1 MKHSTDLHRLLRII
15 TLVQHRH
22 DWDPDSL
29 SRELRVTKRTVYRD
43 IDKLKAVGVPIDFNR
58 GRGYYRI
65 EGEFFLQPLQLT
77 PEEALA
83 LTAMCDHVAKS
94 EQIPFLRPAARAL
107 EKIRAQFPAAME
119 AELSRVT
126 DHLVIQTAPAA
137 AAEGHAD
144 VYERIKAAIASQHAL
159 ECQYE
164 SPKRIDNETFLFEP
178 YALFYGVRAWYAIG
192 RHGKH
197 DQVRCLKLKR
207 FGPMTLTDQ
216 AYRIPA
222 GFSVRGY
229 LRNAWAMI
237 PGDTDYKVELKFE
250 PSIAETLADTRW
262 HATQDIEEHED
273 GSITFR
279 CTVSGLDEIVW
290 WVLSFGPSCTV
301 VSPKQLADRVKE
313 LAIRT
318 TALYEGGPSMSVAR
332 QPARSGKPDR

>member
-1 MKHSTDLHRLLRII
+1 MKHSTDIHRLLRII
-15 TLVQHRH
+15 TLVQHRP

-29 SRELRVTKRTVYRD
+29 ASELRITKRTVYRD
-43 IDKLKAVGVPIDFNR
+43 IDKLRAVGVPIEFNKKK
-58 GRGYYRI
+58 GCYSI
-65 EGEFFLQPLQLT
+65 QGEFFLQPLQLT

-83 LTAMCDHVAKS
+83 LTAMCEHVAKS
-94 EQIPFLRPAARAL
+94 EQIPFLRPAARAI
-107 EKIRAQFPAAME
+107 EKIRAQFPPEME
-119 AELSRVT
+119 LELARIT
-126 DHLVIQTAPAA
+126 DHMVIQTAPTA

-144 VYERIKAAIASQHAL
+144 VYERIKSAIASQQAL
-159 ECQYE
+159 ECRYE
-164 SPKRIDNETFLFEP
+164 SPRHADGDTFIFEP

-207 FGPMTLTDQ
+207 FGPMTPTDQ
-216 AYRIPA
+216 TYTIPP
-222 GFSVRGY
+222 GFSVRKY

-237 PGDTDYKVELKFE
+237 PGDSDHKVELRFE

-262 HATQDIEEHED
+262 HGTQEIEEHPD

-301 VSPKQLADRVKE
+301 VAPRQLSDRVRD

-318 TALYEGGPSMSVAR
+318 AGLYTGASAETTNA
-332 QPARSGKPDR
+332 PAAPAKRRK